1 MSFFGQINGARCASY
16 SFNLLYEESVSDCA
30 LVELAYEFDE
40 KST

>member
-1 MSFFGQINGARCASY
+1 MSFFEQIEQGVHHI

-30 LVELAYEFDE
+30 LVELVYEFDE